1 MTPAAAGQS
10 GAGAAAADPDV
21 IAAAVLAC
29 STVAGLSGGIAG
41 EVATYLPGRRVTGLR
56 IDDTTVTVHV
66 IGRYGPT
73 MTEISNQVTRAV
85 TPLVHGRQVG
95 VVIED
100 LLLDDACDPGRGAE
114 GVPPG
119 PRRAPAGDPLTSSP

>member
-1 MTPAAAGQS
+1 MSSTPVDPP
-10 GAGAAAADPDV
+10 AADPDL

-29 STVAGLSGGIAG
+29 PTVAGLSGGIAG

-56 IDDTTVTVHV
+56 IDDATVTVHV
-66 IGRYGPT
+66 VGRYGPT

-85 TPLVHGRQVG
+85 TVLAGGRRVG

-100 LLLDDACDPGRGAE
+100 LQLDGDDGTEA
-114 GVPPG
+114 VPPG
-119 PRRAPAGDPLTSSP
+119 PRPAPARDPLTSSP

>member
-1 MTPAAAGQS
+1 MSSSLPTQP
-10 GAGAAAADPDV
+10 DPDI

-29 STVAGLSGGIAG
+29 STVAGLSGGIGG

-66 IGRYGPT
+66 VGRYGPS

-85 TPLVHGRQVG
+85 TPLAGGRQVG

-100 LLLDDACDPGRGAE
+100 LQLEVADSQEDG
-114 GVPPG
+114 PPS
-119 PRRAPAGDPLTSSP
+119 PRAAPAGDPLTSRP

>member
-1 MTPAAAGQS
+1 MTSSLPTPP
-10 GAGAAAADPDV
+10 DPDI

-66 IGRYGPT
+66 VGRYGPT

-85 TPLVHGRQVG
+85 TPLAGGRQVG

-100 LLLDDACDPGRGAE
+100 LQLGRADDGDA
-114 GVPPG
+114 PPT
-119 PRRAPAGDPLTSSP
+119 PRRAPAGDPLTIIP

>member
-1 MTPAAAGQS
+1 MTPARLPAP
-10 GAGAAAADPDV
+10 DPDA
-21 IAAAVLAC
+21 ITAAVVAC

-85 TPLVHGRQVG
+85 TPLAGGRTVG

-100 LLLDDACDPGRGAE
+100 LQLEDADGAAD
-114 GVPPG
+114 GPPS
-119 PRRAPAGDPLTSSP
+119 PRPAPAGDPLTASP

>member
-1 MTPAAAGQS
+1 MTPTSVSPS
-10 GAGAAAADPDV
+10 GVDPDA

-66 IGRYGPT
+66 VGRYGPT

-85 TPLVHGRQVG
+85 TPLAGGRTVG

-100 LLLDDACDPGRGAE
+100 LEVGGVGGRPDA
-114 GVPPG
+114 PPS
-119 PRRAPAGDPLTSSP
+119 PRSAPAGDPLTASP

>member
-1 MTPAAAGQS
+1 MSSTPADRTT
-10 GAGAAAADPDV
+10 ADPDL

-29 STVAGLSGGIAG
+29 PTVAGLSGGIAG

-56 IDDTTVTVHV
+56 IDDATVTVHV

-85 TPLVHGRQVG
+85 TPLAGGRQVG

-100 LLLDDACDPGRGAE
+100 LQLGDDGGTG
-114 GVPPG
+114 GVPPS
-119 PRRAPAGDPLTSSP
+119 PRPAPARDPLTSSP

>member
-1 MTPAAAGQS
+1 MTSIPVDPS
-10 GAGAAAADPDV
+10 GADPDS
-21 IAAAVLAC
+21 IAAAVVAC
-29 STVAGLSGGIAG
+29 SAVAGLSGGVAG

-66 IGRYGPT
+66 VGRFGPT

-85 TPLVHGRQVG
+85 TPLAGGRMVG

-100 LLLDDACDPGRGAE
+100 LEVGGVGGQQD
-114 GVPPG
+114 VPPS
-119 PRRAPAGDPLTSSP
+119 PRLAPAGDPLTANP

>member
-1 MTPAAAGQS
+1 MTSSLPTPP
-10 GAGAAAADPDV
+10 DPDA

-85 TPLVHGRQVG
+85 TPLAGGRQVG

-100 LLLDDACDPGRGAE
+100 LQLDVASSQEDA
-114 GVPPG
+114 PPT